1 MNPDTIRLRRAVN
14 LVAHTPD
21 QARDRTIAA
30 ADHTR
35 VAAAAVDRHPTGAV
49 EVHRPTVA
57 EAAIANHTQAPART
71 TVRSSKNLRSDLLF
85 YRYVTTKSLHVS

>member
-1 MNPDTIRLRRAVN
+1 MSPDTIRRHNTMSLATIRLRRAVN

-21 QARDRTIAA
+21 RARDRTIAA
-30 ADHTR
+30 ADRTR

-57 EAAIANHTQAPART
+57 EAAIANHTQAPVRT
-71 TVRSSKNLRSDLLF
+71 TVNRSGMFVWK
-85 YRYVTTKSLHVS
+85 TE